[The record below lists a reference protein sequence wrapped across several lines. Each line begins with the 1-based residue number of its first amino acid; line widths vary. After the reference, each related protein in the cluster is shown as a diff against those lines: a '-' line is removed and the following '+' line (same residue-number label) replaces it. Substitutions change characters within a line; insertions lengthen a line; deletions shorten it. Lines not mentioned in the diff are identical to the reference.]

1 MRTTFAAIL
10 LVVFAAPVHAGSDAP
25 TTPRPPRSETA
36 PKPELERPAQSPK
49 PADGKA
55 LCTYV
60 NADQNA
66 PSERGDCIAEREP
79 MPQRPTEKTPP
90 GPPAN
95 DATPSARF

>member
-1 MRTTFAAIL
+1 VRKTFAAML
-10 LVVFAAPVHAGSDAP
+10 LIAFAVPVHAGTDA
-25 TTPRPPRSETA
+25 TNAPRPPRAETA
-36 PKPELERPAQSPK
+36 PKADLDRPAQSPK
-49 PADGKA
+49 AVDGKA

-90 GPPAN
+90 GPPSN
-95 DATPSARF
+95 DATPSSR